1 MNIIEFM
8 KEIESLFNKLKF
20 RYDLRD
26 GFKLQLEESVYEQNG
41 IEFSLPTKVKL
52 SVMSDRNRR
61 VVIFREKR

>member
-52 SVMSDRNRR
+52 SILSDRNRR

>member
-1 MNIIEFM
+1 MNIIEFR

-52 SVMSDRNRR
+52 SILSDRNRR

>member
-1 MNIIEFM
+1 MNIIEFR

-41 IEFSLPTKVKL
+41 IEFSLPTKLKL
-52 SVMSDRNRR
+52 SILSDRNRR